1 MYHPLMKA
9 KMAALESRKAEL
21 ATFLEDTPEPPALR
35 LHPRL
40 SDLYR
45 EKIANLSKVLQEPG
59 MKREA
64 TQILRNH
71 PA

>member
-35 LHPRL
+35 LHARL
-40 SDLYR
+40 SHLYR
-45 EKIANLSKVLQEPG
+45 EKIGNRPG
-59 MKREA
+59 
-64 TQILRNH
+64 
-71 PA
+71 